1 MRPCDRHGPELASEG
16 RPQNAPGDA
25 VLASRRK
32 HREQPRLPENQRAV
46 LTGYVLLIIVQQ

>member
-1 MRPCDRHGPELASEG
+1 
-16 RPQNAPGDA
+16 

>member
-46 LTGYVLLIIVQQ
+46 LIGYVLLIIVQQ